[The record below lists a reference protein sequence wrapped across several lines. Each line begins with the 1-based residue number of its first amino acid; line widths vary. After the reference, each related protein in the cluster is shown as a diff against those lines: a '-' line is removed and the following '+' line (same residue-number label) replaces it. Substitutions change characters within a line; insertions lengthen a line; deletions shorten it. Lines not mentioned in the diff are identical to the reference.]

1 MIAYPES
8 IGFQVSE
15 SSSRKKGKGNG
26 KMATKNSNYVKIPKP
41 AKETYRCSHL
51 WGKSLTVFLSLNE
64 TEQKRQQQTHADQ
77 TKPNQNPL
85 CILYRWDMKKPRNGF
100 CSNETTIIKC
110 QSSSNDTNKSK
121 SNWNTDNKKKKNRSF
136 YEFSLSLII
145 LLWFLVFLFY
155 SKLGLSHDNAAGTYT
170 NFLPCPFFNF
180 GSCAFF
186 YFGFLA
192 NPFPLKGKILLS
204 AV

>member
-51 WGKSLTVFLSLNE
+51 RGKSLTLFLSLNE

-77 TKPNQNPL
+77 TKPKPFVHTVPL
-85 CILYRWDMKKPRNGF
+85 RHE
-100 CSNETTIIKC
+100 ETAE
-110 QSSSNDTNKSK
+110 
-121 SNWNTDNKKKKNRSF
+121 W
-136 YEFSLSLII
+136 
-145 LLWFLVFLFY
+145 LLF
-155 SKLGLSHDNAAGTYT
+155 K
-170 NFLPCPFFNF
+170 
-180 GSCAFF
+180 
-186 YFGFLA
+186 
-192 NPFPLKGKILLS
+192 
-204 AV
+204 

>member
-1 MIAYPES
+1 MAKWPQKIVIMSKYQNQPKKHTVAPIYEES
-8 IGFQVSE
+8 LSPSFSLLMKQN
-15 SSSRKKGKGNG
+15 RRGNNRH
-26 KMATKNSNYVKIPKP
+26 TP
-41 AKETYRCSHL
+41 
-51 WGKSLTVFLSLNE
+51 
-64 TEQKRQQQTHADQ
+64 

-85 CILYRWDMKKPRNGF
+85 CMLYRWDMKKPRNGF

-121 SNWNTDNKKKKNRSF
+121 SNWNTDNKRKKNRSF

-155 SKLGLSHDNAAGTYT
+155 SKLGLSHDNAAGAYT